1 MKKIGISLLIVLSA
15 TCFMGLGCSENK
27 DVESEKG
34 IIENMSDKAAEKIAD
49 RILEPVENAKEIK
62 DMEDDRLKSL
72 DDAMSQE

>member
-1 MKKIGISLLIVLSA
+1 
-15 TCFMGLGCSENK
+15 MGLGCSENK

-49 RILEPVENAKEIK
+49 RILETVENAKEIK